1 MDLSIWLAFSLA
13 TIVIVI
19 VPGPTNLV
27 IMTSALQSNRQAGF
41 CIVGAVLAH
50 LVFFSLMALGV
61 HVILAESALL
71 FEVIRW
77 CGVLFLFWLAWAQ
90 WRSLK
95 TTQDF
100 SQNFVEKTRL
110 RALAEGFLING
121 TNPKSLLFYG
131 AFFPPFINQQ
141 QSLSFQLAVLG
152 STFMGIFLVNAG
164 LHLLLAQ
171 KLRMVLRQPKWQ
183 ARQKRF
189 TALSFLVLGLG
200 LAAGK

>member
-13 TIVIVI
+13 TVVIVI

-27 IMTSALQSNRQAGF
+27 ILTSALQSSRQAGF
-41 CIVGAVLAH
+41 CILGAVLAH
-50 LVFFSLMALGV
+50 LMFFSLMALGV
-61 HVILAESALL
+61 QVILAESAFL

-95 TTQDF
+95 ATQNYT
-100 SQNFVEKTRL
+100 QMFVEKTRI
-110 RALAEGFLING
+110 RALTEGFLINV

-131 AFFPPFINQQ
+131 AFFPPFIDQKL
-141 QSLSFQLAVLG
+141 SLSMQLGVLG
-152 STFMGIFLVNAG
+152 STFMGIFLANAL
-164 LHLLLAQ
+164 LHLLLAK
-171 KLRMVLRQPKWQ
+171 KLRLVLRRPEWQ